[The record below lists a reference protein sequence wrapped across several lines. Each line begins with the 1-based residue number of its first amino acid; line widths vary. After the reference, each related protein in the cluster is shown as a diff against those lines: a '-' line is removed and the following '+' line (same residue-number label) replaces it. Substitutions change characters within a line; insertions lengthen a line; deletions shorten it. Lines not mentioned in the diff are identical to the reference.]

1 MTVKEYITK
10 AIRENKSITIKYR
23 KFDGSI
29 STRRLSNVEYSDEFG
44 EDYIQAYCHLRNE
57 NRTFKIS
64 RIIEVDG
71 IKASVSTFSP
81 NSTSNYSRTYSSK
94 PYSSPSSSYSS
105 SKTNKN
111 EGCYIATMA
120 YGDYNHPQVMV
131 LRYYRDQ
138 VLSNSFLGRAFIRL
152 YYFVSPKLVSVLQ
165 GHNVINYRIRTM
177 LDKLVILIRD
187 RYFTNNIHKL

>member
-44 EDYIQAYCHLRNE
+44 DDYIQAYCHLRNE

-71 IKASVSTFSP
+71 VKAP
-81 NSTSNYSRTYSSK
+81 NSSYSSRA
-94 PYSSPSSSYSS
+94 YSSTSYTSPRYSSYSS
-105 SKTNKN
+105 SSSKPKRN

-120 YGDYNHPQVMV
+120 YGDYDHPQVIV
-131 LRYYRDQ
+131 LRNYRDQ
-138 VLSNSFLGRAFIRL
+138 VLSKSFLGRAFIRF
-152 YYFVSPKLVSVLQ
+152 YYLISPKLVLILQ
-165 GHNVINYRIRTM
+165 GHNAINSRIRLA
-177 LDKLVILIRD
+177 LDKLIVLIRN
-187 RYFTNNIHKL
+187 RYFTNNKH